1 MKNLFCK
8 RLASWVYMKRPLSS
22 STERSAS
29 YRKRESVSI
38 IGNGSYNR
46 NIDQIPTYAEITGN
60 TSTDKLLTEIRD
72 LLKTRVRG
80 EEEQRYEADKEDEMK
95 NDWMLAVA
103 VLDRI
108 CAIAVTVFYV
118 VGTVVLFVLFVKH
131 PYPEIVTSSFSPS
144 SSSATDIPLIS
155 GDPPPS
161 RMRVPSRDAS

>member
-8 RLASWVYMKRPLSS
+8 RLASWLNMKRPLSS
-22 STERSAS
+22 STERPAS
-29 YRKRESVSI
+29 YRKRGSVSI
-38 IGNGSYNR
+38 ISNG
-46 NIDQIPTYAEITGN
+46 DQIPSYPETTES

-95 NDWMLAVA
+95 NDWMLAAA

-118 VGTVVLFVLFVKH
+118 VGTVTLFVLFVKH

>member
-22 STERSAS
+22 STVRSAS

-72 LLKTRVRG
+72 LLKTRVHG

-95 NDWMLAVA
+95 NDWMLAAA

-108 CAIAVTVFYV
+108 CAIAVTVCYV

-131 PYPEIVTSSFSPS
+131 PYPEIVPSSFSPS
-144 SSSATDIPLIS
+144 SSNTTDIPLRDD
-155 GDPPPS
+155 GPP
-161 RMRVPSRDAS
+161 RRVEAP